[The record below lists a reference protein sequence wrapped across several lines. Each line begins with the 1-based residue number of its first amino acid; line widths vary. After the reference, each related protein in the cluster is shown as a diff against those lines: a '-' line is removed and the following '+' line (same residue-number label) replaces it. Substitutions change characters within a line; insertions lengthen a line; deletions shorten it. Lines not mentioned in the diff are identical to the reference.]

1 MDHLTADALLAAY
14 ANGYFPMADGRD
26 EKELY
31 WYMPEQRGILP
42 LDKFHIPGR
51 LKKFM
56 RDCPYDIKIDSAFE
70 KVIRACADIR
80 TDKRDATWI
89 NDTII
94 SLYCELAE
102 LGFAHSVECWQQ
114 GELVGGLYGVSLGAA
129 FFGESM
135 FSTATNA
142 SKVALVSLVEKLKR
156 LGYQLLDTQYV
167 NDHLVQFGVQE
178 IARTDYLVLLEKALN
193 ASPNPSTRFLT
204 ESDIKS

>member
-1 MDHLTADALLAAY
+1 
-14 ANGYFPMADGRD
+14 
-26 EKELY
+26 
-31 WYMPEQRGILP
+31 
-42 LDKFHIPGR
+42 
-51 LKKFM
+51 
-56 RDCPYDIKIDSAFE
+56 
-70 KVIRACADIR
+70 
-80 TDKRDATWI
+80 
-89 NDTII
+89 
-94 SLYCELAE
+94 
-102 LGFAHSVECWQQ
+102 
-114 GELVGGLYGVSLGAA
+114 
-129 FFGESM
+129 M